1 MSKAISAY
9 ADENRTIR
17 MVRPLTARKPQDGL
31 DSKTIL
37 VVDSHPLVADGIGSL
52 LRETETRGRVLYAA
66 TISAAMEVVRDR
78 MVDIVLVARFVGDE
92 SGLEVLR
99 RVRQY
104 DDDLPVIVLSISQ
117 TANAVREAV
126 AAGATGYIV
135 ETAPREVIVQ
145 AIDLALRGERLALL
159 PLTCVAE
166 AVSPPA
172 LQRSFADPSA
182 SSGKRHARLTR
193 QEAKVLGHI
202 TEGLSNKEIAREL
215 GIFEGTVKVHVKA
228 ILRKLNAKN
237 RTVAAL
243 MAVGAECVAP

>member
-1 MSKAISAY
+1 MSKTLSAY
-9 ADENRTIR
+9 ADDSRAIR
-17 MVRPLTARKPQDGL
+17 MVRPLAVNRSE
-31 DSKTIL
+31 DSLESRTIL

-52 LRETETRGRVLYAA
+52 LRETDMRGQVLYAA
-66 TISAAMEVVRDR
+66 TVSAAVELIRER
-78 MVDIVLVARFVGDE
+78 IIDIVLVARFVGDE
-92 SGLEVLR
+92 SGLEILR

-104 DDDLPVIVLSISQ
+104 DDDLPVIVLSMSQ
-117 TANAVREAV
+117 SASGVREAV
-126 AAGATGYIV
+126 NAGATGYIV

-166 AVSPPA
+166 AVTPA
-172 LQRSFADPSA
+172 AVPLSFSDPSRE
-182 SSGKRHARLTR
+182 SGKRHARLTK

-202 TEGLSNKEIAREL
+202 TEGMSNKEIAREL

-243 MAVGAECVAP
+243 MAVGADCVHQ